1 MLNIANH
8 ELLAAALVGY
18 QHQLNDI
25 TAKIA
30 EINAKLGK
38 AETGHAAARA
48 AAGGRRKKRR
58 ISAEGRARTAAVQR
72 ARWAKF
78 RKTAEAAA

>member
-30 EINAKLGK
+30 EIHAKSRGS
-38 AETGHAAARA
+38 R
-48 AAGGRRKKRR
+48 
-58 ISAEGRARTAAVQR
+58 
-72 ARWAKF
+72 
-78 RKTAEAAA
+78 

>member
-38 AETGHAAARA
+38 TSGRA
-48 AAGGRRKKRR
+48 AFIDNYQCWIMSHCTRHK
-58 ISAEGRARTAAVQR
+58 V
-72 ARWAKF
+72 
-78 RKTAEAAA
+78 